1 MLVNTKKAGLN
12 RSKGVHMMAT
22 YLLWAIAGFVLII
35 AELLSGT
42 FYLLVLGL
50 AALAAAGVAFAS
62 GDFWVQAMVAAGV
75 SLIGIYLVRRWWTN
89 HPDDSAASNNLDL
102 GQAVVV
108 ESWVDQTAGVARVKY
123 RGSTWEAKLEANPEH
138 PAKLTDVL
146 YIRGQENG
154 VFQVGAKPL

>member
-1 MLVNTKKAGLN
+1 
-12 RSKGVHMMAT
+12 MAT

-42 FYLLVLGL
+42 FYLLVLGI

-62 GDFWVQAMVAAGV
+62 GAFWLQAMVAAGV
-75 SLIGIYLVRRWWTN
+75 ALIGIYAVRRWWTN
-89 HPDDSAASNNLDL
+89 HPKESAASNNLDL

-108 ESWVDQTAGVARVKY
+108 ESWVNQAAGIARVKY
-123 RGSTWEAKLEANPEH
+123 RGSTWEAQLETNLAH
-138 PAKLTDVL
+138 PPMLADVL

-154 VFQVGAKPL
+154 VFQVGAKP

>member
-1 MLVNTKKAGLN
+1 
-12 RSKGVHMMAT
+12 MAT

-42 FYLLVLGL
+42 FYLLVLGI

-62 GDFWVQAMVAAGV
+62 GAFWLQAMVAAGV
-75 SLIGIYLVRRWWTN
+75 ALIGIYVVRRWWVN
-89 HPDDSAASNNLDL
+89 HPKDSAASNNLDL

-108 ESWVDQTAGVARVKY
+108 ESWVNQAAGIARVKY
-123 RGSTWEAKLEANPEH
+123 RGSTWEAQLETNLAHPPKLA
-138 PAKLTDVL
+138 DVL

-154 VFQVGAKPL
+154 VFQVGAKP